1 MGIVNVILNIKK
13 IHPKDIAII
22 KIGNFYYVYGKD
34 AFIISYIFKYKL
46 RKVEEP
52 NIYSCAFPKNSY
64 NKVIA
69 KLENRKI
76 NYIVIDRRNNYEIDE
91 ELNNKNLNNYD
102 EIYEKAHRYINLKAR
117 ADNIYNY
124 IINNIEKDSTKN
136 IIKKIEEI
144 LNEK

>member
-1 MGIVNVILNIKK
+1 M
-13 IHPKDIAII
+13 
-22 KIGNFYYVYGKD
+22 YGKD

-69 KLENRKI
+69 KLENSKI

-91 ELNNKNLNNYD
+91 ELNNN
-102 EIYEKAHRYINLKAR
+102 
-117 ADNIYNY
+117 NY